1 MEGFMSLSPS
11 TKAVGSMD
19 IDQAVR
25 TLQQKN
31 SSYLEGLN
39 DLKENAEGLKKAC
52 SEFESVFI
60 GMLLKEFRKSIPK
73 DGLIP
78 KSFTMETYEEML
90 DNQMASDVSKSG
102 GTGIGD
108 ILFSQLSRN
117 IKAYQSD
124 SGGQKTGTILERK
137 G

>member
-11 TKAVGSMD
+11 AKAAGSMD
-19 IDQAVR
+19 IEQAMQ

-31 SSYLEGLN
+31 SGYLEGIN
-39 DLKENAEGLKKAC
+39 GLKENAEGLKKAC
-52 SEFESVFI
+52 SEFESVFMA
-60 GMLLKEFRKSIPK
+60 MLLKEFRKSIPK

-102 GTGIGD
+102 STGIGD
-108 ILFSQLSRN
+108 ILFDQLSRN
-117 IKAYQSD
+117 IKAYQSGD
-124 SGGQKTGTILERK
+124 GGQKTGTILERK